1 MRDKEIRYQTE
12 TETVCSRER
21 EDCFRELSGR
31 DMEIRDGRR
40 QIERQPAEETH
51 WDLGGVLQ
59 EETERRDSGFALPY
73 PTGER
78 TASRKLL

>member
-1 MRDKEIRYQTE
+1 
-12 TETVCSRER
+12 
-21 EDCFRELSGR
+21 
-31 DMEIRDGRR
+31 MEIRDGRR